1 MSMRVKGQKLL
12 SVFEILVSIGF
23 IGLIL
28 LRVDLSGLLPAVLR
42 IKPWY
47 IAIGLIL
54 LPLGQ
59 FICVIKWRYL
69 ARVLGVQKGLR
80 PMAELYFI
88 GNFFNLFLPTVV
100 GGDITRGL
108 YLTTDSEKTRNSV
121 LSVFVERGTGVISL
135 LLLASVVMLTPHGAS
150 LPSVIRYGFP
160 AVTLGG
166 LAFSWMLPWI
176 LARTRT
182 RMRSLIWRDLI
193 VFWKEP
199 QIGFVAV
206 LYSMAFHSVLV
217 LIHVCITEALGLRIP
232 FPYHFI
238 TISLAS
244 LASLLPSFNGIGVRD
259 AAYVYLLASIGIH
272 PGLGLLFSMLW
283 FFILAASSSIG
294 CIVYLFGGIR
304 LIPRRSMADH
314 G

>member
-1 MSMRVKGQKLL
+1 MKIKGQRLL
-12 SVFEILVSIGF
+12 SGFEILVSLGF
-23 IGLIL
+23 VCLIL
-28 LRVDLSGLLPAVLR
+28 YRIDLSGIFPAVLH
-42 IKPWY
+42 IKPLY
-47 IAIGLIL
+47 LIPGLIL

-59 FICVIKWRYL
+59 LICVIKWRYL
-69 ARVLGVQKGLR
+69 ARALGVQQRLR

-108 YLTTDSEKTRNSV
+108 YLTSDSEKTRNSM

-135 LLLASVVMLTPHGAS
+135 LLLSSVVMLTPHGAA
-150 LPSVIRYGFP
+150 LPSIIRFGFP

-166 LAFSWMLPWI
+166 LIFSWMLPWI
-176 LARTRT
+176 LVHTRT

-217 LIHVCITEALGLRIP
+217 LIHVCISEALGLRIP

-259 AAYVYLLASIGIH
+259 AAYVYLLACIGIH
-272 PGLGLLFSMLW
+272 PAAGLLFSVLW
-283 FFILAASSSIG
+283 FLTLAASSGIG

-304 LIPRRSMADH
+304 LIPRRTMVDH